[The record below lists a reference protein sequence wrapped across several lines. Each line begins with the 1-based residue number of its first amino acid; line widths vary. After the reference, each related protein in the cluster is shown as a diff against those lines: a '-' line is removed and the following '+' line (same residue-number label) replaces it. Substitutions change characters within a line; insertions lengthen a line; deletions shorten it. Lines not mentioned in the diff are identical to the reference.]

1 MRQEKSSL
9 LRNKGFQ
16 SLLASLLCIVLGL
29 LIGYIVL
36 LIINPA
42 GAGEAIRTI
51 VENFLYYPSAAARL
65 RYLGNTLVKTAPLL
79 MCSLSVLFA
88 YKVGLFNIGAAGQYV
103 IGAGASLYC
112 ALGFG
117 LPWYVCLLAAIA
129 AGAVLGA
136 ISGLLKAY
144 RNVNE
149 VISCIMLNWISLY
162 LVNALLSQV
171 KETASP
177 YTFTLSSTNPDAIL
191 PSLGLGALFSDNQY
205 VTIAIPLTVIVAVGI
220 WVLLEKTKLGYELKA
235 CGFNKDAAKYAGI
248 SEKRNVVLAMVIAGA
263 LSGIGG
269 GLNYLAGAGTGIA
282 VGSELAQQGFL
293 EVRPRQGTF
302 VADYRRKGNLS
313 TLIAIMEYQGGV
325 LGKDEIR
332 SILEVRRA
340 LEHLAAQ
347 RAIRYA
353 SDEALARLGDIVAR
367 IAAAQNNAQAAEA
380 AFAFQHE
387 LALAGGNSILP
398 LIYYSFKAP
407 VITLWLRFCRM
418 YGIGA
423 LCRNTETLYNYLC
436 RRDMDG
442 AERWIDAY
450 LEQAIDG
457 SQQIYEER

>member
-1 MRQEKSSL
+1 MEFAKL
-9 LRNKGFQ
+9 
-16 SLLASLLCIVLGL
+16 
-29 LIGYIVL
+29 
-36 LIINPA
+36 
-42 GAGEAIRTI
+42 
-51 VENFLYYPSAAARL
+51 SA
-65 RYLGNTLVKTAPLL
+65 
-79 MCSLSVLFA
+79 
-88 YKVGLFNIGAAGQYV
+88 
-103 IGAGASLYC
+103 
-112 ALGFG
+112 
-117 LPWYVCLLAAIA
+117 
-129 AGAVLGA
+129 
-136 ISGLLKAY
+136 
-144 RNVNE
+144 
-149 VISCIMLNWISLY
+149 
-162 LVNALLSQV
+162 
-171 KETASP
+171 
-177 YTFTLSSTNPDAIL
+177 
-191 PSLGLGALFSDNQY
+191 PSLKDLFVQQLQGMILSDELPMGTQLPPERELAQQMK
-205 VTIAIPLTVIVAVGI
+205 VSRAV
-220 WVLLEKTKLGYELKA
+220 V
-235 CGFNKDAAKYAGI
+235 N
-248 SEKRNVVLAMVIAGA
+248 
-263 LSGIGG
+263 G
-269 GLNYLAGAGTGIA
+269 GLA
-282 VGSELAQQGFL
+282 ELAQQGFL

-313 TLIAIMEYQGGV
+313 TLIAIMEYQGRACWARMRYA
-325 LGKDEIR
+325 LFWR
-332 SILEVRRA
+332 WRRA

-457 SQQIYEER
+457 ASRFTRNGEACAAPPAAKIPLSSSRFD